1 MQERHAHKKKTH
13 YKKHKCENTDKCLM
27 PMLTAHETRIR
38 PQRFKMEFTAGL
50 KRGEYYT
57 RDACMTER
65 LLDEKLQAY

>member
-1 MQERHAHKKKTH
+1 
-13 YKKHKCENTDKCLM
+13 M

-38 PQRFKMEFTAGL
+38 PQRFKMEFTAGS
-50 KRGEYYT
+50 KREEFYT